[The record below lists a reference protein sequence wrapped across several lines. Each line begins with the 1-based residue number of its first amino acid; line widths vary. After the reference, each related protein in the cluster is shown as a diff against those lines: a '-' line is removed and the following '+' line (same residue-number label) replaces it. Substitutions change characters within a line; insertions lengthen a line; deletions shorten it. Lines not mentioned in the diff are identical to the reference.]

1 MIWFSKFYPS
11 NLQYFFSTCFWGRG
25 WGLKNGSCKRTGSL
39 SGILSSIARVS
50 VDYCRIVSLAI
61 LRQLR
66 SWRSDGLMLNSF
78 IYFCF
83 VWSKMHQVLG
93 KTWGKVSW
101 MNCWRSFVKHVGFC
115 QQSSEKCLELFVWFS
130 LDCSTIIVSVCLKP
144 HWNLTATRE
153 VRDYILLVLG
163 DCLLN

>member
-11 NLQYFFSTCFWGRG
+11 NLQYFFSTSFWGRG

-83 VWSKMHQVLG
+83 VWSKCTKFWAKHEARFLEWTVDDHLSNMWVLSTKQRKMLRIVCMVFFG
-93 KTWGKVSW
+93 LPYNYG
-101 MNCWRSFVKHVGFC
+101 
-115 QQSSEKCLELFVWFS
+115 FS
-130 LDCSTIIVSVCLKP
+130 LF
-144 HWNLTATRE
+144 
-153 VRDYILLVLG
+153 ILLALKNLIGIWGVV
-163 DCLLN
+163 N